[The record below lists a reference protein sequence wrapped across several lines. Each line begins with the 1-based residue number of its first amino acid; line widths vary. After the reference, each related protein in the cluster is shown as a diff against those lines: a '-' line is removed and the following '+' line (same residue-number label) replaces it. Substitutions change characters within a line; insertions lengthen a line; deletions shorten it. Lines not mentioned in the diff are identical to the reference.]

1 MLDKNDC
8 NEKNDEELVAL
19 ALKNQDFFACLVE
32 RYEPKLMRYVRRIS
46 AATQEDAEDLL
57 QEIFVKVYRNLN
69 DFDPDLK
76 FSSWIYRIAH
86 NQVISYWRK
95 TKVRPQV
102 LKFEADEDF
111 LKFIATDED
120 LARDTE
126 RKFSGE
132 EVRKMIEN
140 LDKKYKE
147 VLVLKFLEGKDYKE
161 ISDILEKPLGTVA
174 TLINRAKKQ
183 FAKIVVF
190 SSRRRHTRLVS
201 DWSSDVCSSD
211 LAHVFFSSRRRH
223 TRLVSDWSS
232 DVCSSD

>member
-1 MLDKNDC
+1 MLDKINC
-8 NEKNDEELVAL
+8 AQKTDEELVAL
-19 ALKNQDFFACLVE
+19 TLKNQDFFSCLVE
-32 RYEPKLMRYVRRIS
+32 RYEPKLMRYVMRIS
-46 AATQEDAEDLL
+46 AATREDAEDLL
-57 QEIFVKVYRNLN
+57 QDVFIKVYRNLN
-69 DFDPDLK
+69 DFDQKLK

-86 NQVISYWRK
+86 NQVVSQWRK

-140 LDKKYKE
+140 LNEKYKE

-183 FAKIVVF
+183 FRKIVEDRGVKF
-190 SSRRRHTRLVS
+190 
-201 DWSSDVCSSD
+201 
-211 LAHVFFSSRRRH
+211 
-223 TRLVSDWSS
+223 
-232 DVCSSD
+232 

>member
-1 MLDKNDC
+1 M
-8 NEKNDEELVAL
+8 
-19 ALKNQDFFACLVE
+19 
-32 RYEPKLMRYVRRIS
+32 IS
-46 AATQEDAEDLL
+46 
-57 QEIFVKVYRNLN
+57 
-69 DFDPDLK
+69 
-76 FSSWIYRIAH
+76 H
-86 NQVISYWRK
+86 WRK

-111 LKFIATDED
+111 LKFIATDEN

-132 EVRKMIEN
+132 EVRKMLEN

-183 FAKIVVF
+183 FAKIVEEKNIKF
-190 SSRRRHTRLVS
+190 
-201 DWSSDVCSSD
+201 
-211 LAHVFFSSRRRH
+211 
-223 TRLVSDWSS
+223 
-232 DVCSSD
+232 